1 MRTILTIVLSLLMIQ
16 TAFGQDRKLRKV
28 KELIVENKNAEADD
42 IIIELIA
49 KYPTSPIVLYYSSVV
64 DLKLNRSLDSIYQN
78 MQFGSKNLVN
88 LRYEN
93 NISDSTELGF
103 TKEEFQR
110 FKLQVRDLAFDKYYK
125 DAKTIDSLHLFI
137 AKFDLSN
144 IQRSYIENRICEITS
159 IIALSSVDLSVLRDF
174 INNNKNCVQIKLVE
188 SRLLLLNW
196 QSAKKFNTYKSYE
209 MFEQQ
214 NPNSIFS
221 DSIKSA
227 LELLDWERAQFYDS
241 ITSYEF
247 FMSKYPNSQFKK
259 IAINKI
265 DTLIWRP
272 ISTSGTLRELQ
283 DFVNRYPQSQ
293 YIKQANDSIVK
304 LEWFAIAIT
313 GDISSV
319 ENFLKKFPNSY
330 YDGQASKRFDELL
343 WKSTNVASVESLE
356 DYLKDCKICVFK
368 ENALEKLSLI
378 EWDKIK
384 LTQDTMLLNDFLHHF
399 PKSTKVDK
407 ASQRKAELLAEIDFQ
422 VARKVHG
429 FAPCDSFETEDYWI
443 EKHGGGVVKKYTKT
457 NSNKVIKI
465 FGKYYSSSSDWEYAW
480 DEFSYQGYSKIFNM
494 HVISQ
499 QEIGADAY
507 LIYVNDSGSQISEH
521 DLLNNRIVPIQYR
534 SSSNP
539 SRFEFECLEEVVR
552 DKKNLRFIARSAG
565 SYVGFVGFA
574 VLKGQLGESRLYQES
589 EIFNFGQFNQ
599 EVYMVQFV
607 NYNKIEFCA
616 VAYTNV
622 GNSVQ
627 SKMFNG
633 FIIFNEKLNQWQVLK
648 K

>member
-28 KELIVENKNAEADD
+28 KELIVENKNGEADE
-42 IIIELIA
+42 IITELIA

-159 IIALSSVDLSVLRDF
+159 KIALSSVDLSVLRDF

-247 FMSKYPNSQFKK
+247 FMSKHPNSQFKR

-265 DTLIWRP
+265 DTLIWLP

-293 YIKQANDSIVK
+293 FYKRAMDSIVK
-304 LEWFAIAIT
+304 LEWFTIAIT

-319 ENFLKKFPNSY
+319 ENFLKKFPDSY
-330 YDGQASKRFDELL
+330 YDGQALKRFDELL
-343 WKSTNVASVESLE
+343 WKSTNVASVKSLE
-356 DYLKDCKICVFK
+356 DYLKDCKSCVFK
-368 ENALEKLSLI
+368 ENALEKLSLL

-384 LTQDTMLLNDFLHHF
+384 LAQDTMLFNDFLHHF
-399 PKSTKVDK
+399 PKSSKVNI
-407 ASQRKAELLAEIDFQ
+407 ASKRKAELVAEIDFQ

-443 EKHGGGVVKKYTKT
+443 EKHGGGLVKKYY
-457 NSNKVIKI
+457 NSNSNEVIEI
-465 FGKYYSSSSDWEYAW
+465 FGNKFVTMIDWEFLERTNNDYT
-480 DEFSYQGYSKIFNM
+480 EFDYCGFSKIVNL
-494 HVISQ
+494 HIILRSGIN
-499 QEIGADAY
+499 EREY
-507 LIYVNDSGSQISEH
+507 IYVKNNGDVVSQF
-521 DLLNNRIVPIQYR
+521 DLLNTRIIPNNYKASADVLDIT
-534 SSSNP
+534 
-539 SRFEFECLEEVVR
+539 
-552 DKKNLRFIARSAG
+552 NLLDVIKVDNKLRWIGVANGGEYWS
-565 SYVGFVGFA
+565 GFA
-574 VLKGQLGESRLYQES
+574 ILSSEVGIPKFYQES
-589 EIFNFGQFNQ
+589 ETFNFIKYNQKLSDLYFVNFNQ
-599 EVYMVQFV
+599 CSFAGEHYFADNSFKTFNGIF
-607 NYNKIEFCA
+607 NYNK
-616 VAYTNV
+616 
-622 GNSVQ
+622 NS
-627 SKMFNG
+627 
-633 FIIFNEKLNQWQVLK
+633 NQWQVLK